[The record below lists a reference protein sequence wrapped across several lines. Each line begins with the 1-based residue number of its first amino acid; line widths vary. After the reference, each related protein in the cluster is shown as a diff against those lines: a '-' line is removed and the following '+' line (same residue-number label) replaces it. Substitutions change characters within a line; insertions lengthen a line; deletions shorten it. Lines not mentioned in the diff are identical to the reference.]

1 VSRTS
6 AIPRVEPTDCSQ
18 CLAFHRE
25 ASTKLRERDLALEQ
39 AFDAAQVAEIEQE
52 FDRSYIAIFRAWM
65 DHKSTHET
73 GSIRKYLEQIKKIE
87 ARP

>member
-1 VSRTS
+1 VTRTS
-6 AIPRVEPTDCSQ
+6 TIPRVEPTDCSQ

-73 GSIRKYLEQIKKIE
+73 GSLREYVAQF
-87 ARP
+87 RQQQTTT